1 MKRQCPAT
9 SCDDHT
15 LALTN
20 LGGPQLLS
28 RAVDDCR
35 LRLGS
40 GARQRVRGAL
50 EIQAASCH
58 GMRLLHQE
66 ASKTPVRGGWLR
78 VQGPPCFS
86 ASCRPPTGVPK
97 RHAIS
102 GFKLGVLHCLG
113 SLGCVAV
120 GGRARQAESGALGSQ
135 AESGAPR
142 RADVCEHFQEV
153 RRTLSR
159 GVMPHSSPGCRG
171 ASGASEPGPS
181 ASGRCGASASA
192 RPVLTRDRSG
202 RFGSEGA

>member
-20 LGGPQLLS
+20 EGGPQLLS

-50 EIQAASCH
+50 EIQAASRH

-66 ASKTPVRGGWLR
+66 ASKTQVRGGWLR

-113 SLGCVAV
+113 SFGCVAM
-120 GGRARQAESGALGSQ
+120 GDARHQDAPADHGAAPDASLHR
-135 AESGAPR
+135 GAPDVAPAAPDAAAAEVSAKKNTQKKRPREAR
-142 RADVCEHFQEV
+142 RVGAV
-153 RRTLSR
+153 RLSL
-159 GVMPHSSPGCRG
+159 V
-171 ASGASEPGPS
+171 
-181 ASGRCGASASA
+181 
-192 RPVLTRDRSG
+192 
-202 RFGSEGA
+202 